1 MHTTVK
7 LRFLQED
14 KFVFLSCD
22 ENVFDN
28 IKGGPQE
35 AKRWESLRQSYHYK
49 SQPVN
54 SL

>member
-1 MHTTVK
+1 MYINTKMHTTVK

-14 KFVFLSCD
+14 KFVFLSWD

-35 AKRWESLRQSYHYK
+35 TKR
-49 SQPVN
+49 
-54 SL
+54 